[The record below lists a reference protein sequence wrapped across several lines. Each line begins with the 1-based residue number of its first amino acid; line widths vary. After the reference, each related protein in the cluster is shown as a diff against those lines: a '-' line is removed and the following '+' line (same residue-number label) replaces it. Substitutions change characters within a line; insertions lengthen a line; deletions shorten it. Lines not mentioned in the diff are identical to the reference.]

1 MVSPR
6 LVSHCF
12 ATDGEKRLLTVEL
25 PFLDSLDDVDL
36 EISAKEV
43 RLLLP
48 GAADPILLVL
58 PMDFDVCAD
67 SAAAKFSRKRKQLI
81 VSWTPAVQVFQTPA
95 PTEQFEAAEP
105 AASDGDL
112 DIPWMELPG
121 AGSENH
127 SQSVDCMDVLREEIE
142 HRLKKCTIDR
152 FRAIRD
158 INSASIQ
165 LSEFRIDGSAT
176 LEGATCHF
184 QVCASFKWEAF
195 DGIGGRLGVTGTG
208 EVSGLSD
215 EQEMPQVSMRRLSSG
230 GSISP
235 QGRAAGEWLQK
246 KGTKELA
253 SYLRGPELAVATAE
267 SARLDAAQPKLQDQS
282 QQSALQAP
290 TPRKLSEQDATL
302 WAKAWLSRKLEAA
315 SVRLFGGS
323 ATGALSS
330 PEVSGSVSL
339 AMSTSNKLAPTLALR
354 LECCWVVVA
363 GGSGEARG
371 SLSANVDSYQSV
383 RDIPITVEP
392 APGARGQLVT
402 AFRQNGVAAV
412 RTLLAQFLDEFQGH
426 LDGATLDE

>member
-12 ATDGEKRLLTVEL
+12 ATDGGKSLLTVEL

-36 EISAKEV
+36 EMSAKEV

-48 GAADPILLVL
+48 GAADPILLAL
-58 PMDFDVCAD
+58 PMDFDVCAE

-81 VSWTPAVQVFQTPA
+81 VSWSPAVQVLQTPA
-95 PTEQFEAAEP
+95 PTENIEEAKP
-105 AASDGDL
+105 AACVGDV

-121 AGSENH
+121 SGSEKQN
-127 SQSVDCMDVLREEIE
+127 QSVDCMHALREEIE

-152 FRAIRD
+152 FRAVRD

-165 LSEFRIDGSAT
+165 LSDFQIDGSAT
-176 LEGATCHF
+176 LEGATCNF
-184 QVCASFKWEAF
+184 QVRATFKWEAF

-215 EQEMPQVSMRRLSSG
+215 EQELPQISMRRLSTG
-230 GSISP
+230 GVSP
-235 QGRAAGEWLQK
+235 QGRAASEWLQK
-246 KGTKELA
+246 KGVKELA
-253 SYLRGPELAVATAE
+253 SYLRGPEIAAATAE
-267 SARLDAAQPKLQDQS
+267 SARLEPESQAQS
-282 QQSALQAP
+282 QQPASQAP
-290 TPRKLSEQDATL
+290 TLRKMSEQDATL
-302 WAKAWLSRKLEAA
+302 WAKAWLTRKLEAA
-315 SVRLFGGS
+315 TVRLFGGS
-323 ATGALSS
+323 ATGTLSS

-339 AMSTSNKLAPTLALR
+339 TWSTSNKLAATLALR
-354 LECCWVVVA
+354 LECSWVVAA
-363 GGSGEARG
+363 GGGGEARG
-371 SLSANVDSYQSV
+371 SLSANLDPDQKV

-392 APGARGQLVT
+392 GPGARGQLVT

-412 RTLLAQFLDEFQGH
+412 RTLLEQFLDEFQGH